1 MLRTVIILFLSAV
14 ASAPF
19 SQPSIFL
26 ENPSFEGEPS
36 PSRPPQ
42 GWYFCGQP
50 GESPPDVHP
59 GGFFG
64 VDRLAHDGAT
74 FVGMVVRDNGTNEGI
89 GQRLSVPLQA
99 GQCYTFSLYAARSEA
114 YHSISRLTGWPAN
127 YEQPVALYIWGGFNN
142 CDRRELLAQAPS
154 IISSTWKPYTFSLQ
168 PGEAYTHLLIEAYFS
183 RQAPP
188 YNGNVLI
195 DQASPLILVPCE
207 GQLQEEPELEVA
219 APPTLQTEAELRAYL
234 REQGRKVRFSADG
247 ILLEQHLFADTAGF
261 RHQTNR
267 PLWLIAQAMRQF
279 PGHRLLIA
287 VGGSSDY
294 LEESHLRQFEYALNN
309 NSLDKEQYILRSRR
323 RSDRKR
329 EWLWGLEEREFLMW
343 VEER

>member
-1 MLRTVIILFLSAV
+1 MLRTLIFIFLSAV

-19 SQPSIFL
+19 AQSSIFL

-64 VDRLAHDGAT
+64 VDRLAQDGAT

-99 GQCYTFSLYAARSEA
+99 GQCYSFSLYAARSET
-114 YHSISRLTGWPAN
+114 YHSISRLTGGPAN
-127 YEQPVALYIWGGFNN
+127 YEQPVALYIWGGFAN
-142 CDRRELLAQAPS
+142 CDRRELLAKSPS
-154 IISSTWKPYTFSLQ
+154 IISSTWKPYTFSLL
-168 PGEAYTHLLIEAYFS
+168 PGKAYTHLLIEAFFS
-183 RQAPP
+183 IQATP

-195 DQASPLILVPCE
+195 DQASPLTLAPCE
-207 GQLQEEPELEVA
+207 GQPRKEPEPEVA
-219 APPTLQTEAELRAYL
+219 APPALHSEAELRAYL
-234 REQGRKVRFSADG
+234 REQGSKVRFSADG
-247 ILLEQHLFADTAGF
+247 ILLEQHLFADTEGF

-279 PGHRLLIA
+279 PNHRLLIA
-287 VGGSSDY
+287 VSGTSDY
-294 LEESHLRQFEYALNN
+294 LQESHLRQFEYTLANTGLNE
-309 NSLDKEQYILRSRR
+309 EQYALRNRR

-329 EWLWGLEEREFLMW
+329 EWLWGVEEREFVMR
-343 VEER
+343 VEKR